1 MAEFLT
7 AKGISVSLENIIE
20 NAEKFIMIVSPY
32 VQIEERIK
40 KQLSI
45 KANKGIEITF
55 IYRKD
60 NNKNNLQDIDWVKTK
75 KINLISINNLHS
87 KAFMNESDCI
97 IGSMNLYQHSE
108 QNNYEMGILINRNN
122 DFNLYKSCQKEIEKY
137 IDIFN
142 EENKITVSDVV
153 GFFTKKAKEI
163 AKNVIEKPNIG
174 YCIRT
179 GEQIQFNPERPLSY
193 EAYKSWAKYEDKH
206 YPEKYCHL
214 TGQKSYGKTS
224 FAEPILKKQ

>member
-7 AKGISVSLENIIE
+7 AKGISLNLEKIIE
-20 NAEKFIMIVSPY
+20 NTEKFIMIVSPY

-55 IYRKD
+55 IFRKD
-60 NNKNNLQDIDWVKTK
+60 ENNNIKDLDWLKSK

-87 KAFMNESDCI
+87 KAFMNENDCI

-108 QNNYEMGILINRNN
+108 QNNYEMGILINKDN
-122 DFNLYKSCQKEIEKY
+122 DSNLYKSCQKEIEKY
-137 IDIFN
+137 LDIFN
-142 EENKITVSDVV
+142 EDNKITVTDVI
-153 GFFTKKAKEI
+153 GFFTKKTKEI
-163 AKNVIEKPNIG
+163 TKNIIEKPNIG

-193 EAYKSWAKYEDKH
+193 EAYKSWAKYEDMN

-214 TGQKSYGKTS
+214 TGQKSYGKTC
-224 FAEPILKKQ
+224 FAKPILKKY